1 LKIVVDTNVLPKALI
16 RSSKVRAILLSPDH
30 QFYLPDYAVEEVERH
45 LPVLMEKTGLSGE
58 EIRLVLSVLLT
69 NIQVIP
75 FEATVAVWGEA
86 EEIVGAIDRSDIPF
100 IAASLSTA
108 CDGIWSDDK
117 DLKRQR
123 KVRVWNTREM
133 MRLG

>member
-1 LKIVVDTNVLPKALI
+1 LRIVVDTNVLLKALI

-45 LPVLMEKTGLSGE
+45 LPVLMEKTGLSE
-58 EIRLVLSVLLT
+58 EVRLVLSVLLT
-69 NIQVIP
+69 NIQVIHS
-75 FEATVAVWGEA
+75 EAIVAAWGEA
-86 EEIVGAIDRSDIPF
+86 EEIIGAIDRSDIPF
-100 IAASLSTA
+100 VAASLSTA

-117 DLKRQR
+117 DLKRQG